1 MSTAINVVQGLAK
14 IFELREAIRHQRR
27 VNRQTYLQLTEI
39 HVELQLLERK
49 GPLQD
54 NAVLRRNTTV
64 KKFALAVHNFSQYL
78 QTYNDLNRFLRFF
91 KRSEMENERQLIVA
105 EIDQLFRM
113 LGLATSVTVMNGNA
127 SAAKN
132 AAKFL
137 SKLEKLHTD
146 VKLTHEQVQAALLQL
161 VEKRKNDE
169 VETKLVAQKPELKR
183 SAASDINNYS
193 VPLIM
198 ETLASRQAAE
208 KEQALLVLIRKCVTS
223 NSRAQVYQSD
233 GIGLFARLIRE
244 GNSFYTELY
253 ALHCLSWFT
262 FIYSKMSE
270 SEFEALRGCIREAAQ
285 PEIQSLVR
293 DLQFGDEQ
301 GKEDAS
307 ILCSC
312 LATRGEGERLRDAGV
327 LSPLVALL
335 LHGSANQKLW
345 SAETLGTMASN
356 NDDNC
361 VAIAKEGAIP
371 PLVTLLR
378 SGTEMQ
384 KQEAAYALGN
394 LAADNDENRATISRE
409 GAIPPLV
416 GFVKAVTDAQN
427 QWAVYALGALSLN
440 NEANRVAIA
449 QEGAIPRLVSLTQSG
464 SSAQKQWS
472 AYTLGNL
479 AYNDDNRVKITLEG
493 ATPPLVNLLQTGTEA
508 QKQWSSYALGNLA
521 CDNEA
526 IADAIELDD
535 AILPLVDLV
544 RTGSDAQKQEA
555 AYTLG
560 NLAASSDDNRHEIGR
575 DGAIAPLIEL
585 LRVGTSDQKQWAAYA
600 LGCIALNSDANRAA
614 IVNEGGLR
622 PLVALTLSGG
632 DEQKTQALRALGN
645 VARADDMNSKIV
657 FPSEEV
663 ITPLMKFLRSGTTNQ
678 KANAAAALRKL
689 ASSDE
694 DNCQVIVRDGAV
706 PLLERL
712 VETGDDTQK
721 QSGLAALEKLSP
733 YLVLNDLPNVGGFLR
748 SVAVSLVAM

>member
-39 HVELQLLERK
+39 HVELQLLERS
-49 GPLQD
+49 GSLQE
-54 NAVLRRNTTV
+54 NAVLRRNATV
-64 KKFALAVHNFSQYL
+64 NKFALAVHNFSQYL
-78 QTYNDLNRFLRFF
+78 QTYNDLNRFIRLF
-91 KRSEMENERQLIVA
+91 KRSEMENERQLIVF

-132 AAKFL
+132 AANFL
-137 SKLEKLHTD
+137 SKLENLHAD
-146 VKLTHEQVQAALLQL
+146 VKLTHEQVQTALLQL

-169 VETKLVAQKPELKR
+169 AEKELVAQKPVLKR
-183 SAASDINNYS
+183 SSVPAVNNYS

-198 ETLASRQAAE
+198 ETLATRHAAE
-208 KEQALLVLIRKCVTS
+208 KERALLALIRKCVTS
-223 NSRAQVYQSD
+223 NSRVQVYQAG
-233 GIGLFARLIRE
+233 GIGLFAQLIRE

-262 FIYSKMSE
+262 FIYSKMSD
-270 SEFEALRGCIREAAQ
+270 SEFEVLRGCVRQAAQ

-293 DLQFGDEQ
+293 HLQFGDAQE
-301 GKEDAS
+301 KEDAS

-312 LATRGEGERLRDAGV
+312 LATRGEGDRLRNAGV
-327 LSPLVALL
+327 LAPLVALL
-335 LHGSANQKLW
+335 LNGTANQKLW

-356 NDDNC
+356 NDENC
-361 VAIAKEGAIP
+361 VAIAREGAIP
-371 PLVTLLR
+371 PLVSLLR
-378 SGTEMQ
+378 SGTDMQ

-416 GFVKAVTDAQN
+416 AFVKVVTDAQN

-449 QEGAIPRLVSLTQSG
+449 QEGAIPPLISLIQSG
-464 SSAQKQWS
+464 TSAQKQWS

-479 AYNDDNRVKITLEG
+479 AYNDDNRDKITLEG
-493 ATPPLVNLLQTGTEA
+493 AIAPLVKLLQTGTDA

-521 CDNEA
+521 CDNSAVAEA
-526 IADAIELDD
+526 IDLDD
-535 AILPLVDLV
+535 AILPLVELV
-544 RTGSDAQKQEA
+544 RSGSDAQKQEA

-560 NLAASSDDNRHEIGR
+560 NLAACSDDNRDEIGR

-585 LRVGTSDQKQWAAYA
+585 LRVGNNDQKQWAAYA
-600 LGCIALNSDANRAA
+600 LGCIAHNSDANRVE
-614 IVNEGGLR
+614 IMNKGGLQ
-622 PLVALTLSGG
+622 PLVTLVLSGT

-645 VARADDMNSKIV
+645 LARADDNNSNVV

-663 ITPLMKFLRSGTTNQ
+663 ILPLMQYLRSGTIAQ

-689 ASSDE
+689 ASSNE
-694 DNCQVIVRDGAV
+694 DNCETIVHDGAI
-706 PLLERL
+706 PLLEEL
-712 VETGDDTQK
+712 IKTGDDVQK
-721 QSGLAALEKLSP
+721 ESGRAALEKLSP
-733 YLVLNDLPNVGGFLR
+733 YVASKNLANVGGFFR
-748 SVAVSLVAM
+748 SAAMSLVVM

>member
-1 MSTAINVVQGLAK
+1 MNTAINVVQGLAK

-39 HVELQLLERK
+39 HVELQLLERS
-49 GPLQD
+49 GPVPD
-54 NAVLRRNTTV
+54 NAVLRRNATV
-64 KKFALAVHNFSQYL
+64 NKFALAVHNFAQYL
-78 QTYNDLNRFLRFF
+78 QTYNDLNRFIRLF

-113 LGLATSVTVMNGNA
+113 LGLATSVTVMDGNA
-127 SAAKN
+127 SAAKS

-137 SKLEKLHTD
+137 SKLEDVHAD

-169 VETKLVAQKPELKR
+169 AEKELVAQKPVLKR
-183 SAASDINNYS
+183 SSAPAVNNYS

-208 KEQALLVLIRKCVTS
+208 KEQTLLALIRKCVTS
-223 NSRAQVYQSD
+223 NSRVQVYQAD
-233 GIGLFARLIRE
+233 GIRTFSRLIRE

-262 FIYSKMSE
+262 FIYSKMSD
-270 SEFEALRGCIREAAQ
+270 SDFEVLRGCIREAAQ
-285 PEIQSLVR
+285 PEIQSLLR
-293 DLQFGDEQ
+293 DLQYGDEQ
-301 GKEDAS
+301 EKEDAS

-312 LATRGEGERLRDAGV
+312 LATRGEGDRLRNAGV

-335 LHGSANQKLW
+335 LNGTANQKLW
-345 SAETLGTMASN
+345 SAESLGTMASN
-356 NDDNC
+356 NDENC
-361 VAIAKEGAIP
+361 VAIAREGAIP

-378 SGTEMQ
+378 SGTDMQ

-416 GFVKAVTDAQN
+416 AFVKAVTDAQN

-449 QEGAIPRLVSLTQSG
+449 QEGHSTSCFVASIGHKRSEAVVHLYSGQPRLQRRQPSQ
-464 SSAQKQWS
+464 
-472 AYTLGNL
+472 
-479 AYNDDNRVKITLEG
+479 DHLEG
-493 ATPPLVNLLQTGTEA
+493 AIAPLVKLLQTGTDA

-521 CDNEA
+521 CDNSA
-526 IADAIELDD
+526 IAAAIELDD

-555 AYTLG
+555 PTLWAIW
-560 NLAASSDDNRHEIGR
+560 LRIGR

-585 LRVGTSDQKQWAAYA
+585 LRVGNNDQKHWAAYA
-600 LGCIALNSDANRAA
+600 LGCIAHNSDANRAA
-614 IVNEGGLR
+614 IVDEGGL
-622 PLVALTLSGG
+622 PSLVTLVLSGA
-632 DEQKTQALRALGN
+632 DEQKAQALRALGN
-645 VARADDMNSKIV
+645 LARADDKNSK
-657 FPSEEV
+657 
-663 ITPLMKFLRSGTTNQ
+663 

-689 ASSDE
+689 ASSND
-694 DNCQVIVRDGAV
+694 DNCEAIVRDGAI
-706 PLLERL
+706 PLLK
-712 VETGDDTQK
+712 DW
-721 QSGLAALEKLSP
+721 
-733 YLVLNDLPNVGGFLR
+733 
-748 SVAVSLVAM
+748 

>member
-39 HVELQLLERK
+39 HVELQLLERS
-49 GPLQD
+49 GPLPD
-54 NAVLRRNTTV
+54 NAVLRRNATV
-64 KKFALAVHNFSQYL
+64 KKFALAVHNFAQYL
-78 QTYNDLNRFLRFF
+78 QTYNDLNRFIRLF

-113 LGLATSVTVMNGNA
+113 LGLATSVTVMDGNA
-127 SAAKN
+127 SAAKS

-137 SKLEKLHTD
+137 SKLEDVHAD

-169 VETKLVAQKPELKR
+169 AEKELVAQKPVLKR
-183 SAASDINNYS
+183 SSAPAVNNYS

-208 KEQALLVLIRKCVTS
+208 KEQTLLALIRKCVTS
-223 NSRAQVYQSD
+223 NSRVQVYQAD
-233 GIGLFARLIRE
+233 GIRTFSRLIRE

-262 FIYSKMSE
+262 FIYSKMSD
-270 SEFEALRGCIREAAQ
+270 SDFEVLRGCIREAAQ
-285 PEIQSLVR
+285 PEIQSLLR
-293 DLQFGDEQ
+293 DLQYGDEQ
-301 GKEDAS
+301 EKEDAS

-312 LATRGEGERLRDAGV
+312 LATRGEGDRLRNAGV

-335 LHGSANQKLW
+335 LNGTANQKLW

-356 NDDNC
+356 NDENC
-361 VAIAKEGAIP
+361 VAIAREGAIP
-371 PLVTLLR
+371 PLVALLR
-378 SGTEMQ
+378 SGTDMQ

-416 GFVKAVTDAQN
+416 AFVKAVTDAQN

-449 QEGAIPRLVSLTQSG
+449 QEGAIPPLVSLLQSG
-464 SSAQKQWS
+464 TSAQKQWS
-472 AYTLGNL
+472 TYTLGNL

-493 ATPPLVNLLQTGTEA
+493 AIAPLVKLLQTGTDA

-521 CDNEA
+521 CDNSA
-526 IADAIELDD
+526 IAAAIELDD

-560 NLAASSDDNRHEIGR
+560 NLAASSEDNRDEIGR

-585 LRVGTSDQKQWAAYA
+585 LRDGNNDQKHWAAYA
-600 LGCIALNSDANRAA
+600 LGCIAHNSDANRAA
-614 IVNEGGLR
+614 IVDEGGL
-622 PLVALTLSGG
+622 PSLVTLVLSGA
-632 DEQKTQALRALGN
+632 DEQKAQALRALGN
-645 VARADDMNSKIV
+645 LARADDKN
-657 FPSEEV
+657 
-663 ITPLMKFLRSGTTNQ
+663 TQ

-689 ASSDE
+689 ASSND
-694 DNCQVIVRDGAV
+694 DNCEAIVRDGAI
-706 PLLERL
+706 PLLEGL
-712 VETGDDTQK
+712 VNTGNDTQK
-721 QSGLAALEKLSP
+721 QSGLDALEKLRPHPIS
-733 YLVLNDLPNVGGFLR
+733 NDLASVGGFLR
-748 SVAVSLVAM
+748 SVAVSLVAI

>member
-127 SAAKN
+127 N

-307 ILCSC
+307 ILS
-312 LATRGEGERLRDAGV
+312 
-327 LSPLVALL
+327 
-335 LHGSANQKLW
+335 NQKLW

-378 SGTEMQ
+378 SGTDMQ

-449 QEGAIPRLVSLTQSG
+449 QEGAF
-464 SSAQKQWS
+464 
-472 AYTLGNL
+472 
-479 AYNDDNRVKITLEG
+479 
-493 ATPPLVNLLQTGTEA
+493 
-508 QKQWSSYALGNLA
+508 
-521 CDNEA
+521 
-526 IADAIELDD
+526 
-535 AILPLVDLV
+535 
-544 RTGSDAQKQEA
+544 
-555 AYTLG
+555 
-560 NLAASSDDNRHEIGR
+560 RH
-575 DGAIAPLIEL
+575 
-585 LRVGTSDQKQWAAYA
+585 W
-600 LGCIALNSDANRAA
+600 
-614 IVNEGGLR
+614 
-622 PLVALTLSGG
+622 
-632 DEQKTQALRALGN
+632 
-645 VARADDMNSKIV
+645 
-657 FPSEEV
+657 FP
-663 ITPLMKFLRSGTTNQ
+663 
-678 KANAAAALRKL
+678 
-689 ASSDE
+689 
-694 DNCQVIVRDGAV
+694 
-706 PLLERL
+706 
-712 VETGDDTQK
+712 
-721 QSGLAALEKLSP
+721 
-733 YLVLNDLPNVGGFLR
+733 
-748 SVAVSLVAM
+748 